1 MIPVRPLRPE
11 DVEHLLALLAASA
24 DRATAGGNTAGQAA
38 GWNRRAFE
46 DILANPEQ
54 GSCLLTEQ
62 DDAEHDGIVTGF
74 ACFRVTATEAELL
87 NLAVLPLARRQGTG
101 SRLLEH
107 ILQEAACRG
116 AERIFL
122 EVRESNVAA
131 WRLYE
136 RFGFQPVGR
145 RRGYYTQ
152 PAADAIILRRC
163 LSPPTHAASHRLA
176 GCDRQPDHWT

>member
-1 MIPVRPLRPE
+1 MIPVRPLRSE
-11 DVEHLLALLAASA
+11 GVEQVLALVVASA
-24 DRATAGGNTAGQAA
+24 DVATAGGNTAGQAA

-46 DILANPEQ
+46 NILEHSEQ
-54 GSCLLTEQ
+54 GSCLIAEQ
-62 DDAEHDGIVTGF
+62 DDAEHDGVVTGF

-87 NLAVLPLARRQGTG
+87 NLAVLPLVRRQGTG
-101 SRLLEH
+101 SRLLKH
-107 ILQEAACRG
+107 VFQEVAQRG

-145 RRGYYTQ
+145 RRGYYAQ
-152 PAADAIILRRC
+152 PAADAVILRC
-163 LSPPTHAASHRLA
+163 NLPSPAHAASHRLA
-176 GCDRQPDHWT
+176 ECRNGPNHLT

>member
-11 DVEHLLALLAASA
+11 DVEQVTALLAASA
-24 DRATAGGNTAGQAA
+24 DVATAGGNTAGQAA
-38 GWNRRAFE
+38 GWTRWAFE

-54 GSCLLTEQ
+54 GSCLIAEQ
-62 DDAEHDGIVTGF
+62 DDAEHDGVVTGF

-87 NLAVLPLARRQGTG
+87 NLAVLPLVRRQGTG
-101 SRLLEH
+101 SRLLKH
-107 ILQEAACRG
+107 VRQEVARRG

-131 WRLYE
+131 LRLYE

-152 PAADAIILRRC
+152 PAADAVILRC
-163 LSPPTHAASHRLA
+163 NLLPPEHAASHRLA
-176 GCDRQPDHWT
+176 ECRNGPDHLT